1 MFKESRSIIEPCH
14 LSQVHL
20 LQDVAIRTY
29 QETFS
34 DSNSEALLQQYYK
47 ESLSIEK
54 LSAQLQ
60 NNRSEFYFI
69 YTTSDASEGTS
80 EDISETAPKNTEA
93 KLAGFLKLNVD
104 DAQTDIFDTEALEV
118 EKIYILK
125 DFLAQGLGKKLI
137 SFAVDR
143 AIKQNKKYLWL
154 GVWEHNFPALRFYQ
168 KMGFEQFGEHDFNM
182 GGDIQK
188 DLLLKRVL

>member
-1 MFKESRSIIEPCH
+1 MFKKSTSTIEPCH
-14 LSQVHL
+14 LSQVTL

-34 DSNSEALLQQYYK
+34 DTNSEALLQQYYK
-47 ESLSIEK
+47 ESLNIEK

-60 NNRSEFYFI
+60 NTNSEFYFL
-69 YTTSDASEGTS
+69 YVVPTTPEGQSES
-80 EDISETAPKNTEA
+80 NNTDA

-104 DAQTDIFDTEALEV
+104 DAQTDIHDPNALEV

-125 DFLAQGLGKKLI
+125 DFLSQGLGKELI
-137 SFAVDR
+137 SFAIER
-143 AIKQNKKYLWL
+143 ANKKDKKYLWL
-154 GVWEHNFPALRFYQ
+154 GVWEHNFPALGFYQ
-168 KMGFEQFGEHDFNM
+168 KMGFKQFGEHDFNM

>member
-1 MFKESRSIIEPCH
+1 MLKESTLTIKPCH

-47 ESLSIEK
+47 ESLNIEK

-69 YTTSDASEGTS
+69 YTTSDPSEGTS

-104 DAQTDIFDTEALEV
+104 DAQTDIFDAEALEV
-118 EKIYILK
+118 QKIYILK

-137 SFAVDR
+137 SFAADR
-143 AIKQNKKYLWL
+143 AIKQNKSYLWL

>member
-1 MFKESRSIIEPCH
+1 MFKKSTSTIEPCH
-14 LSQVHL
+14 LSQVAL
-20 LQDVAIRTY
+20 LQYVAIRTY

-34 DSNSEALLQQYYK
+34 DTNSEALLQQYYK
-47 ESLSIEK
+47 ESLNIEK

-60 NNRSEFYFI
+60 NTNSEFYFL
-69 YTTSDASEGTS
+69 YATSNTS
-80 EDISETAPKNTEA
+80 ESISENEAKNTDA

-104 DAQTDIFDTEALEV
+104 SAQTDIFDAEALEV

-125 DFLAQGLGKKLI
+125 DFLSQGLGKKLI
-137 SFAVDR
+137 SFAIER
-143 AIKQNKKYLWL
+143 AIEQNKKYLWL
-154 GVWEHNFPALRFYQ
+154 GVWEHNFPALTFYQ